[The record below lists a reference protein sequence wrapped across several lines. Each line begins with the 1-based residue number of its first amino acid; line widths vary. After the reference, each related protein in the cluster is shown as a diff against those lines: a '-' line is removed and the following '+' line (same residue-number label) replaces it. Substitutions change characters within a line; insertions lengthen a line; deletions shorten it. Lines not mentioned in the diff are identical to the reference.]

1 MGCSKLNALSTIERP
16 CVVLTS
22 RTFGLGSGSRGS
34 CGESADLVFPAMDKA
49 SVRLAKAQNQEIAAM
64 RLRSLLLCVS
74 FDIGEW
80 SQGTRPSKLGATSR
94 KPPGGVTGNR

>member
-49 SVRLAKAQNQEIAAM
+49 SVRLANAQNQETAAM
-64 RLRSLLLCVS
+64 RLRSLRSCMS
-74 FDIGEW
+74 FDIGNGPRGLGPRHW
-80 SQGTRPSKLGATSR
+80 PLLQGSHWAE
-94 KPPGGVTGNR
+94 